1 MAVCLYK
8 KEKECALANVAS
20 LSPGTWQI
28 SLPFQGESDIIGSY
42 LLAGEQE
49 LTIIDPG
56 PGSTYE
62 ALLAAIQ
69 EAGFAPQEVTHILL
83 THIHL
88 DHAGATGTLLQ
99 HMPRA
104 QVYVHS
110 KGAAHLLDPSR
121 LVASSQRIYG
131 DRMES
136 LWGKIEPV
144 PQERLHLLEDGAI
157 LNAANRRLEV
167 HYTPGH
173 AIHHIIFFDVH
184 RGDLFAG
191 DVAGVRLQDID
202 YVRPPTPPPDLDLEA
217 WFASL
222 DKIKQLRPDVLY
234 IAHFG
239 PTRYSTQHIG
249 HLREKL
255 IAWGDLVLHAMRSGK
270 SEEEIIS
277 SLIAQTEPEL
287 RRLARDERVLKRYE
301 IATNYAMTVQG
312 YMRYWR
318 KNHPERL

>member
-1 MAVCLYK
+1 MADVT
-8 KEKECALANVAS
+8 S

-42 LLAGEQE
+42 LLAGEKE
-49 LTIIDPG
+49 LAIVDPG
-56 PGSTYE
+56 PASTHE
-62 ALLAAIQ
+62 ALLSAIQ

-88 DHAGATGTLLQ
+88 DHAGATGTLLH

-110 KGAAHLLDPSR
+110 KGAAHLLDTSK

-131 DRMES
+131 DRMQA
-136 LWGKIEPV
+136 LWGNFEPV
-144 PQERLHLLEDGAI
+144 AQEKLHIIDDGAI
-157 LNAANRRLEV
+157 LNAADRRLEV

-173 AIHHIIFFDVH
+173 AIHHVIFFDVH

-191 DVAGVRLQDID
+191 DIAGVRLQGVD

-217 WFASL
+217 WFTSI

-234 IAHFG
+234 LGHFG
-239 PTRYSTQHIG
+239 PTRYSTQHLG
-249 HLREKL
+249 RLREKL
-255 IAWGDLVLHAMRSGK
+255 LAWGDIVLNAMREGK
-270 SEEEIIS
+270 GEEEIIPL
-277 SLIAQTEPEL
+277 LIAQTEPEL
-287 RRLARDERVLKRYE
+287 RRLARDEQTIKRYE
-301 IATNYAMTVQG
+301 MATNYAMTAQG

-318 KNHPERL
+318 KKHPERLQTN